1 VAAHTPPALGA
12 LAPAPIRSASAPPA
26 LASGGL
32 GLGGVR
38 PPQAAAR
45 HSSGLR
51 LPVGGPQQARASSAT
66 SQTPALIDRLRNDP
80 SRLALR
86 PADPAFLERIASQLA
101 AVADV
106 SNAVSTLHGDDLEW
120 PRWKDFCNNLMGTD
134 EWRNDAAANNGTD
147 VLGHEREVF
156 LHAAYLLHRWN
167 TMIPRSRASPAP
179 KPASARSAL
188 NAVRR
193 IHARAGHTTP
203 ATPAITRLV
212 NGLCRMYVRAH
223 GPYSL
228 MPDRKEPLTTPIIR
242 LMLAAPAG
250 SPGGMRR
257 RVNWLEVYFVS
268 WRAFVLTT
276 RHTGARKADLLDVVA
291 AEFSAGSMTR
301 ANLKWRINGVV
312 YAAPSDEMLRALKDG
327 DAAVLIP
334 SCCKNDPF
342 GMHFG
347 DSPIYLPVVVGDDT
361 NAALALRDLELALP
375 APGALRPRLPLFA
388 ADASHTPMSHADADA
403 TFDALAKTTL
413 DPAVAK
419 TISLHSGRVWLAC
432 ALFAARHAPGVIQ
445 RMVRWRSPES
455 IAIYAHTEPDEY
467 MRVIRS
473 AIAMDVTSTLA
484 RNMRENGPVTD
495 YDDAVASWAASSDEP
510 GDGAQRQ
517 KAARAADAPPPAA
530 TASGGSAPDSAA
542 TARRSPPDPSVL
554 ARAGGVIARD
564 DVTAGTAVAV
574 VFDFDDGA
582 AYPFRGDVVRVLRT
596 SARVRFADGGTL
608 DVAFNQ
614 LLRITGSYE
623 P

>member
-1 VAAHTPPALGA
+1 MAAHTPPALGA
-12 LAPAPIRSASAPPA
+12 LAPAPVRSASAPPA
-26 LASGGL
+26 LASGSL

-257 RVNWLEVYFVS
+257 RVNWNEVYFVS

-276 RHTGARKADLLDVVA
+276 RHTRGRARPTC
-291 AEFSAGSMTR
+291 STSSP
-301 ANLKWRINGVV
+301 
-312 YAAPSDEMLRALKDG
+312 PSSR
-327 DAAVLIP
+327 
-334 SCCKNDPF
+334 
-342 GMHFG
+342 
-347 DSPIYLPVVVGDDT
+347 
-361 NAALALRDLELALP
+361 
-375 APGALRPRLPLFA
+375 
-388 ADASHTPMSHADADA
+388 
-403 TFDALAKTTL
+403 
-413 DPAVAK
+413 
-419 TISLHSGRVWLAC
+419 
-432 ALFAARHAPGVIQ
+432 
-445 RMVRWRSPES
+445 
-455 IAIYAHTEPDEY
+455 
-467 MRVIRS
+467 
-473 AIAMDVTSTLA
+473 
-484 RNMRENGPVTD
+484 
-495 YDDAVASWAASSDEP
+495 
-510 GDGAQRQ
+510 
-517 KAARAADAPPPAA
+517 RAA
-530 TASGGSAPDSAA
+530 
-542 TARRSPPDPSVL
+542 
-554 ARAGGVIARD
+554 
-564 DVTAGTAVAV
+564 
-574 VFDFDDGA
+574 
-582 AYPFRGDVVRVLRT
+582 
-596 SARVRFADGGTL
+596 
-608 DVAFNQ
+608 
-614 LLRITGSYE
+614 
-623 P
+623 